1 MPATKLLGKTMPGK
15 AALTIGQIEA
25 YLTALSESEDHNAVE
40 VLQNICFSIL
50 ERFAQVHGIAM
61 ELSKP
66 DEAYKNPTAM
76 GVANGLTMALNYFNG
91 SIAGENNLVHL
102 PEGGFTAFNPMAVKT
117 RPQTYYV
124 HKKDGGRFHLLT
136 DDVEGDGVPTHAV
149 YRNLKTGQVL
159 ITYSTTFAKDFEKKE
174 LS

>member
-1 MPATKLLGKTMPGK
+1 
-15 AALTIGQIEA
+15 
-25 YLTALSESEDHNAVE
+25 
-40 VLQNICFSIL
+40 
-50 ERFAQVHGIAM
+50 
-61 ELSKP
+61 
-66 DEAYKNPTAM
+66 
-76 GVANGLTMALNYFNG
+76 
-91 SIAGENNLVHL
+91 
-102 PEGGFTAFNPMAVKT
+102 MAVKT